1 VNTAQ
6 KRDDD
11 GAVSAGDERT
21 VKSSHWKIQGYYG
34 PNQGQG
40 AAVGERVCKC
50 DVVLFHYFLHLS
62 EQYLTSF
69 HTFSHFLRQLN
80 GIPQRAH
87 VFVGRFSF
95 LIPLGICNPVVLES
109 TFPHQ

>member
-1 VNTAQ
+1 
-6 KRDDD
+6 
-11 GAVSAGDERT
+11 
-21 VKSSHWKIQGYYG
+21 
-34 PNQGQG
+34 
-40 AAVGERVCKC
+40 
-50 DVVLFHYFLHLS
+50 LHLS

-80 GIPQRAH
+80 GIPQQAH